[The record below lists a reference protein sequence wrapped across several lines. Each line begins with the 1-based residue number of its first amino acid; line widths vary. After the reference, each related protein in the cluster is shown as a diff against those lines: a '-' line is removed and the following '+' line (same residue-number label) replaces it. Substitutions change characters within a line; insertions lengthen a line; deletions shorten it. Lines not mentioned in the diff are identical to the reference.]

1 MGERKVVMT
10 TRRSTVWRVSRVGAA
25 VAALLLGV
33 MPVYRGGQG
42 VHAASAP
49 LKATQMMNFFPQP
62 ELGGQYAGIEFGTY
76 KKYNLDV
83 TMATFNP
90 KASNCEAL
98 VATGRVDFC
107 LDDADGLLN
116 ARQQGIPAVAVMDIF
131 QTNPLGWMWHAE
143 NKTMRSVADLSGNHL
158 IYVFGSSYF
167 DYLQKKYRYTNIT
180 TQNYD
185 FTLRAFLHD
194 PKAVNQCYISSEPFT
209 AREQGARVAWG
220 LVAASGYNP
229 YSQLVITSEAMV
241 KNHPDVVSAFVR
253 GSVDGWK
260 AYFQQPEKVF
270 SYLRAAPGASSYPL
284 TRAAMRFGF
293 SQVKPLV
300 AGGEAASKGIGY
312 IDPARM
318 TLLKTQMTSV
328 GIKLD
333 KVDVLQAFTDRFL
346 AGM

>member
-1 MGERKVVMT
+1 MT
-10 TRRSTVWRVSRVGAA
+10 TRKSAVSRGAA
-25 VAALLLGV
+25 ALAAVLFAI
-33 MPVYRGGQG
+33 MPAGRMGRD
-42 VHAASAP
+42 VHAAGAP

-76 KKYNLDV
+76 KKYNLNV

-98 VATGRVDFC
+98 VATGRINFC

-143 NKTMRSVADLSGNHL
+143 NKTMRTVADLSGNHL
-158 IYVFGSSYF
+158 IYVFGSAYF
-167 DYLQKKYRYTNIT
+167 DYLKNKYYYTNVK

-185 FTLRAFLHD
+185 FTLRAFLRD
-194 PKAVNQCYISSEPFT
+194 PKAVNQCYISSEPYT
-209 AREQGARVAWG
+209 AREQGAKVKWG

-229 YSQLVITSEAMV
+229 YSQLLITSEAMV
-241 KNHPDVVSAFVR
+241 TNHPDIVRAFVR

-270 SYLRAAPGASSYPL
+270 SYLRAAPGASNYPL

-293 SQVKPLV
+293 SQIKPLV
-300 AGGEAASKGIGY
+300 AGGEAARKGIGY
-312 IDPARM
+312 IDPTRM
-318 TLLKTQMTSV
+318 ALLKAQMTSV

-333 KVDVLQAFTDRFL
+333 KVDVSQAFTDRFL
-346 AGM
+346 SGM